1 MERLNQ
7 SPVVVSDKDAKFP
20 DVLVVQ
26 LNPCGW
32 EIFDDVAE
40 NWNWTRN
47 MERLLDQSPFL
58 PIFQKSL
65 VVPFNPW

>member
-26 LNPCGW
+26 LNPW
-32 EIFDDVAE
+32 KIFDDVAE
-40 NWNWTRN
+40 NWTWTRN
-47 MERLLDQSPFL
+47 MERLDQSPFL
-58 PIFQKSL
+58 PIFQKFL